1 MPFSQK
7 RLPSKMTILTGETHL
22 EYSRDFN
29 WNVVKLNV
37 FYWLVL
43 LHLLEKVTLNVE
55 KVIFKM
61 SSPLKTL

>member
-1 MPFSQK
+1 
-7 RLPSKMTILTGETHL
+7 MTILTGETHL

-29 WNVVKLNV
+29 WNVVKLNI
-37 FYWLVL
+37 FYWLVQ

>member
-1 MPFSQK
+1 MPYSQK
-7 RLPSKMTILTGETHL
+7 RLPSKMAILSGETHL
-22 EYSRDFN
+22 EYSGDFN

-37 FYWLVL
+37 FYWLVQ

>member
-7 RLPSKMTILTGETHL
+7 RLPLKMTILTGETHL
-22 EYSRDFN
+22 EYSGDFN
-29 WNVVKLNV
+29 WSVVKLNV
-37 FYWLVL
+37 FYWLVQ
-43 LHLLEKVTLNVE
+43 LHLLEKVTLTVE

>member
-1 MPFSQK
+1 MPYSQK

-22 EYSRDFN
+22 EYSGDFN

-37 FYWLVL
+37 FYGLVQ
-43 LHLLEKVTLNVE
+43 LHLLEKVTLTVE